1 MTNDVVVSKLQVT
14 KLTPAV
20 IEAPNL
26 DDLVA
31 NTDKMLA
38 KYREFPVS
46 EESYDIAKQQ
56 RSVLNA
62 TIKDI
67 ADQRKKIEKELL
79 GNWAEIKPKM
89 MLIEKA
95 GKAASDLMKDQMLPV
110 ENERKERRKA
120 VVMNDVTALAN
131 DQGVD
136 WARIQFNE
144 KWLNKTYSR
153 NDMIKEIDAQIVQLK
168 KDDELLALQ
177 TNQIEIE
184 ASGLGI
190 DPTPYLSM
198 LGLRDFADIKAQMHR
213 DDEIKKAR
221 EEARLAAEQ
230 AHIEAV
236 AKAEQARAE
245 NSQQVGDKLVD
256 ENGEVIQAPQPVVE
270 KTYDRTLYIVGATRE
285 QLESLADYMKAN
297 GIAFRGEK

>member
-1 MTNDVVVSKLQVT
+1 MTNDVVVSNLQVT

-26 DDLVA
+26 DELVE

-46 EESYDIAKQQ
+46 EESYDTAKQQ

-62 TIKDI
+62 TVKDI

-79 GNWAEIKPKM
+79 GNWADIKPKM

-153 NDMIKEIDAQIVQLK
+153 NDMIKEIDAQIVQFK

-213 DDEIKKAR
+213 DNEIKKAR
-221 EEARLAAEQ
+221 LADEQ
-230 AHIEAV
+230 AHNEAL
-236 AKAEQARAE
+236 AKAEQTRTE
-245 NSQQVGDKLVD
+245 NAKQVGDKLVD

-270 KTYDRTLYIVGATRE
+270 RTYDRTLYIIGATSK
-285 QLESLADYMKAN
+285 QLNGLADYMKAN
-297 GIAFRGEK
+297 GIVFRGEK

>member
-1 MTNDVVVSKLQVT
+1 MANEVVETNLQVT

-26 DDLVA
+26 DELVA
-31 NTDKMLA
+31 NTDKMLE
-38 KYREFPVS
+38 KYREFPVA
-46 EESYDIAKQQ
+46 EESYDTAKQQ

-79 GNWAEIKPKM
+79 GNWADIKPKM

-95 GKAASDLMKDQMLPV
+95 GKAASDLMKEQMLPV

-120 VVMNDVTALAN
+120 VVMNDVTSLAN

-136 WARIQFNE
+136 RARIQFNE

-153 NDMIKEIDAQIVQLK
+153 NDMIKEVDAQIVQLK

-177 TNQIEIE
+177 TSQLEIE
-184 ASGLGI
+184 ATSIGV
-190 DPTPYLSM
+190 DATPYISM
-198 LGLRDFADIKAQMHR
+198 LGMRDFEDIKAQMHR
-213 DDEIKKAR
+213 DNEIKKAR
-221 EEARLAAEQ
+221 EEARIAAEQ
-230 AHIEAV
+230 ARKDAAE
-236 AKAEQARAE
+236 KAAAE
-245 NSQQVGDKLVD
+245 RLENAQKIGDKLVD
-256 ENGEVIQAPQPVVE
+256 ENGEVIVPAALTVE
-270 KTYDRTLYIVGATRE
+270 KKYDRTLYIVGATSK
-285 QLESLADYMKAN
+285 QLNALADFMKAS
-297 GIAFRGEK
+297 GITFRGEK

>member
-1 MTNDVVVSKLQVT
+1 MTNDVVVSNLQVT

-20 IEAPNL
+20 IEAPNI

-46 EESYDIAKQQ
+46 EESYDTAKQQ

-79 GNWAEIKPKM
+79 GNWADIKPKM

-95 GKAASDLMKDQMLPV
+95 GKAASDLMKEQMVPV

-177 TNQIEIE
+177 TDQIEIE

-190 DPTPYLSM
+190 DPTPYISM
-198 LGLRDFADIKAQMHR
+198 LGLRDFADIKAQM
-213 DDEIKKAR
+213 
-221 EEARLAAEQ
+221 
-230 AHIEAV
+230 
-236 AKAEQARAE
+236 
-245 NSQQVGDKLVD
+245 
-256 ENGEVIQAPQPVVE
+256 
-270 KTYDRTLYIVGATRE
+270 
-285 QLESLADYMKAN
+285 
-297 GIAFRGEK
+297 

>member
-1 MTNDVVVSKLQVT
+1 MANDVVVSNLQVT

-20 IEAPNL
+20 IEAPNI

-62 TIKDI
+62 TVKDI
-67 ADQRKKIEKELL
+67 ADQRKKIENELL

-95 GKAASDLMKDQMLPV
+95 GKAASDLMKEQMLPV

-120 VVMNDVTALAN
+120 VVMNDVTAKAQE
-131 DQGVD
+131 QGVD

-153 NDMIKEIDAQIVQLK
+153 NDMLTEIDTQIEQIH
-168 KDDELLALQ
+168 KDDELRVLRI
-177 TNQIEIE
+177 NDIEVC
-184 ASGLGI
+184 ANGFKV
-190 DPTPYLSM
+190 DPDPYISM
-198 LGLRDFADIKAQMHR
+198 LGMRDVVDIKSQIKR
-213 DDEIKKAR
+213 DVEIK
-221 EEARLAAEQ
+221 EARIAEAKRVQEETEKAAKER
-230 AHIEAV
+230 EANANV
-236 AKAEQARAE
+236 
-245 NSQQVGDKLVD
+245 VGDKLID
-256 ENGEVIQAPQPVVE
+256 ENGEVITPKPVE
-270 KTYDRTLYIVGATRE
+270 KVFERTLHVTGTIAELKSVAEFMATHHI
-285 QLESLADYMKAN
+285 K
-297 GIAFRGEK
+297 FRGGK

>member
-1 MTNDVVVSKLQVT
+1 MANEVVVSNLQVT

-20 IEAPNL
+20 IEAPNI
-26 DDLVA
+26 DELVA

-46 EESYDIAKQQ
+46 EESYDTAKQQ

-79 GNWAEIKPKM
+79 GNWADIKPKM

-120 VVMNDVTALAN
+120 VVMNDVIALAN

-198 LGLRDFADIKAQMHR
+198 LGLVTSQTSKHR
-213 DDEIKKAR
+213 CIVMMKSRKHEKKHV
-221 EEARLAAEQ
+221 LLLN
-230 AHIEAV
+230 
-236 AKAEQARAE
+236 K
-245 NSQQVGDKLVD
+245 
-256 ENGEVIQAPQPVVE
+256 P
-270 KTYDRTLYIVGATRE
+270 T
-285 QLESLADYMKAN
+285 MKH
-297 GIAFRGEK
+297 

>member
-1 MTNDVVVSKLQVT
+1 MTNDVVVSNLQVT

-20 IEAPNL
+20 IEAPNI
-26 DDLVA
+26 DELVA

-62 TIKDI
+62 TVKDI

-79 GNWAEIKPKM
+79 GNWADIKPKM

-120 VVMNDVTALAN
+120 VVMNDVIALAN

-144 KWLNKTYSR
+144 KV
-153 NDMIKEIDAQIVQLK
+153 AQ
-168 KDDELLALQ
+168 
-177 TNQIEIE
+177 
-184 ASGLGI
+184 
-190 DPTPYLSM
+190 
-198 LGLRDFADIKAQMHR
+198 
-213 DDEIKKAR
+213 
-221 EEARLAAEQ
+221 
-230 AHIEAV
+230 
-236 AKAEQARAE
+236 
-245 NSQQVGDKLVD
+245 
-256 ENGEVIQAPQPVVE
+256 
-270 KTYDRTLYIVGATRE
+270 
-285 QLESLADYMKAN
+285 
-297 GIAFRGEK
+297 

>member
-1 MTNDVVVSKLQVT
+1 MANDVVVSNLQVT
-14 KLTPAV
+14 KLRPAV

-46 EESYDIAKQQ
+46 EESYDTAKQQ

-120 VVMNDVTALAN
+120 VVMNDVIALAN

-153 NDMIKEIDAQIVQLK
+153 NDMIKEVDAQIVQLK

-221 EEARLAAEQ
+221 EEARPAAEQ
-230 AHIEAV
+230 AHNEAL
-236 AKAEQARAE
+236 AKAEQTRTEAA
-245 NSQQVGDKLVD
+245 QQVGDKLVD
-256 ENGEVIQAPQPVVE
+256 ENGEVVNTPKPE
-270 KTYDRTLYIVGATRE
+270 KQYDRTLYIIGATSK
-285 QLESLADYMKAN
+285 QLNSLADYMKAN
-297 GIAFRGEK
+297 GIEFRGEK